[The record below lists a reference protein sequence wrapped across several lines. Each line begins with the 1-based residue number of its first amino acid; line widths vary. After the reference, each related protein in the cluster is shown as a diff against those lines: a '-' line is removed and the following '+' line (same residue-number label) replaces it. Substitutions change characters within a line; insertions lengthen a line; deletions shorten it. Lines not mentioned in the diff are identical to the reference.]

1 MAGRMHFTR
10 LRLNG
15 FKSFVDPT
23 DLVIAEGLTGIVG
36 PNGCGKSNLLEA
48 LRWVMGET
56 RPSQL
61 RGGGMED
68 VIFAGS
74 GSRPARHFAEV
85 QLTIDNSDRK
95 APAAF
100 NDADI
105 LEVTRR
111 VTRDL
116 GSGYRVQGR
125 EVRARDVQM
134 LFADAASGAGSPALV
149 RQGQVAELVA
159 ARPVARRRILEDAAG
174 IAGLYQRRHEA
185 ELRLRGAEQNLS
197 RVDDVIGQ
205 LETRLGQLARQ
216 TRAARRYRE
225 IGNELRLAEGLAL
238 WRRWDEARA
247 GAAAAE
253 AALDRHRQETLAAEA
268 RAVAAVAARARAE
281 EALPPLREE
290 EAIAGAVLTRLEMA
304 RAALAEEIRQTATR
318 IADLEATIA
327 RLDED
332 HARERALGAD
342 AEETLARLARDESQL
357 RVAGEGHEERLAVAQ
372 QAAAGAG
379 AALAEAESEQVALA
393 GEAAELLARHDEAAR
408 RLDEQRRALAR
419 AGTALESARCSGEEA
434 MAAAQAA
441 GEAERLA
448 EADLAT
454 ATATAANAESVLAE
468 AESARH
474 DAAVQEGDAR
484 AARAAAEGAARAL
497 QAEVAGLARLVT
509 RAPGE
514 EGQMLAKV
522 TVASGYEHAL
532 GAALGDDLR
541 HPAEAGKGSGWIPLA
556 GEMPPLPDGAEPL
569 DRHVTAPPALARA
582 LSATGIV
589 AAGQGEALQAHL
601 LPGQRLVSREGD
613 LWRWDGLRVMARDAP
628 SALAQRLE
636 QENRLAAL
644 RRELDEAETGAEAAR
659 AAHERIAARLKS
671 LAEADMTAREAR
683 RAADRLLAEAHRATS
698 RAGAEHRL
706 AQGRRDAAS
715 EALAQAEAA
724 QAQAREGLARAE
736 AALAALPDPEA
747 ARNAAAAARARVETA
762 REAMLARRQAADDL
776 RRQGEGRQRRAEAIA
791 RERADWEERRANAG
805 ARLSALAARRQ
816 EAEADLAR
824 LRATPAE
831 LDTRDATLA
840 RDVAAAEARQT
851 AAKDALAA
859 GEGTLRN
866 AQTEE
871 RDAERAAAEAREAR
885 ARAEAGAE
893 AALQAVEEAAARILD
908 MRDCTPDALAAGI
921 DPDDMPPLSALDA
934 QIATLRRNRDAL
946 GAVNLRAEEDAAE
959 AGAERDMLLH
969 EKQDLEEAIRTLR
982 GGIGS
987 LNREGRERLLAA
999 FDRVNENFATLFRHL
1014 FSGGEARLQLVESD
1028 DPLEAGLEIMCQP
1041 PGKKLTSLSLMSGGE
1056 QTLTALALIFA
1067 VFLSNPAPVCVLD
1080 EVDAALDDANVARFC
1095 DLLDEMT
1102 RQTDT
1107 RFLIITHHAVT
1118 MSRMDRLFGVTM
1130 GEPGVSQLVSVDLKR
1145 AEALVA

>member
-1 MAGRMHFTR
+1 MQFTR

-23 DLVIAEGLTGIVG
+23 DLVIAGGLTGIVG

-74 GSRPARHFAEV
+74 GGRPARHFAEV
-85 QLTIDNSDRK
+85 QLTIDNSGRK

-159 ARPVARRRILEDAAG
+159 AKPVARRRILEDAAG

-197 RVDDVIGQ
+197 RVDDVIAQ
-205 LETRLGQLARQ
+205 LESRLGQLARQ
-216 TRAARRYRE
+216 ARAAQRYRE
-225 IGNELRLAEGLAL
+225 IGADLHRAEGLAL
-238 WRRWDEARA
+238 WRRWDEARTVSE
-247 GAAAAE
+247 AAE
-253 AALDRHRQETLAAEA
+253 TALDGHRQATLAAEA
-268 RAVAAVAARARAE
+268 RAAAAVVARARADD
-281 EALPPLREE
+281 ALPPLREE

-304 RAALAEEIRQTATR
+304 RAALAEELRQTSTR
-318 IADLEATIA
+318 IADLEATIT

-332 HARERALGAD
+332 HARELALGAD
-342 AEETLARLARDESQL
+342 AEDTLARLARDEAQL
-357 RVAGEGHEERLAVAQ
+357 RAAGEGHEERLEAAQ
-372 QAAAGAG
+372 ASSAAAAE
-379 AALAEAESEQVALA
+379 ALAMAEAEQVALA
-393 GEAAELLARHDEAAR
+393 GEAAELIARHDGAAR
-408 RLDEQRRALAR
+408 QVDEQRKTLAR
-419 AGTALESARCSGEEA
+419 AEATLESARQSAEEA
-434 MAAAQAA
+434 AGAARKAA
-441 GEAERLA
+441 EAERVA
-448 EADLAT
+448 EAELAT
-454 ATATAANAESVLAE
+454 ATATAATAESVLTE
-468 AESARH
+468 AESARQ
-474 DAAVQEGDAR
+474 DAATQEGEAR
-484 AARAAAEGAARAL
+484 ATRAAAEGAARAL
-497 QAEVAGLARLVT
+497 QAEVSGLARLVT

-514 EGQMLAKV
+514 EGQMLARV
-522 TVASGYEHAL
+522 SVAPGHERAL

-541 HPAEAGKGSGWIPLA
+541 HPADAAAGGSGWVSLEGDLA
-556 GEMPPLPDGAEPL
+556 PLPEGAEPL
-569 DRHVTAPPALARA
+569 SHHVTAPPALARA
-582 LSATGIV
+582 LAATGV
-589 AAGQGEALQAHL
+589 VGAAQGASLQSRL
-601 LPGQRLVSREGD
+601 QPGQRLVSPEGD
-613 LWRWDGLRVMARDAP
+613 LWRWDGLRVMADDAP

-636 QENRLAAL
+636 QENRLASL
-644 RRELDEAETGAEAAR
+644 RRELDEAEARAEAGR
-659 AAHERIAARLKS
+659 AEHERIASRLRS
-671 LAEADMTAREAR
+671 LAGADATAREAR
-683 RAADRLLAEAHRATS
+683 RAADRLLAEAHRTTS
-698 RAGAEHRL
+698 RAEAEHRL

-715 EALAQAEAA
+715 EALAQAREALVTAQGGLA
-724 QAQAREGLARAE
+724 QAEE
-736 AALAALPDPEA
+736 ALASLPDPEA
-747 ARNAAAAARARVETA
+747 ARNAAAAARARVEAA
-762 REAMLARRQAADDL
+762 RETMLARRQAADDL
-776 RRQGEGRQRRAEAIA
+776 RRQGEGRQRRAEAIS
-791 RERADWEERRANAG
+791 RERKGWEERHANAG
-805 ARLSALAARRQ
+805 SRLAALAARRAQ
-816 EAEADLAR
+816 AEADLAR

-831 LDTRDATLA
+831 LQRREDTLAHDAT
-840 RDVAAAEARQT
+840 VAEARLT
-851 AAKDALAA
+851 AARDALAA
-859 GEGTLRN
+859 GEGSLRN

-871 RDAERAAAEAREAR
+871 RDAERAAAEARELR

-893 AALQAVEEAAARILD
+893 AALQALDEAATRIRD
-908 MRDCTPDALAAGI
+908 ARDCAPDALAAGI
-921 DPDDMPPLSALDA
+921 DPDETPSLAELETRL
-934 QIATLRRNRDAL
+934 ATLRRNREAL

-959 AGAERDMLLH
+959 AGAERDLLLR

-982 GGIGS
+982 GGIGA
-987 LNREGRERLLAA
+987 LNREGRERLLTA
-999 FDRVNENFATLFRHL
+999 FERVNENFATLFRHL

-1041 PGKKLTSLSLMSGGE
+1041 PGKKLASLSLMSGGE

-1095 DLLDEMT
+1095 DLLDEMA

-1107 RFLIITHHAVT
+1107 RFLVITHHAVT